1 MNCPPPCCGQPL
13 DSVLLRVHF
22 FPSLSPLRHFER
34 PEVKSWETQP
44 RMVTLQLSFEQYS
57 PSLRQLIQ
65 TSKVSESVLQTKP
78 FLKSNI
84 EVLETWR
91 LFVTVDYNIVI
102 QGDINVV
109 CTISGIEKLLYFS
122 TYSKWSKLK
131 FKLLQ
136 KATNNIYKPLQLTI
150 DDADQ

>member
-1 MNCPPPCCGQPL
+1 
-13 DSVLLRVHF
+13 
-22 FPSLSPLRHFER
+22 
-34 PEVKSWETQP
+34 
-44 RMVTLQLSFEQYS
+44 MVTLQLSFEQYS

-150 DDADQ
+150 DDADP

>member
-1 MNCPPPCCGQPL
+1 MTRPAVNCPPPCCGQPL

-91 LFVTVDYNIVI
+91 LFVTVDYN
-102 QGDINVV
+102 
-109 CTISGIEKLLYFS
+109 
-122 TYSKWSKLK
+122 TYSDPRWHQRGLYHFRDWKAP
-131 FKLLQ
+131 LLQ
-136 KATNNIYKPLQLTI
+136 YIQQVIKTKI
-150 DDADQ
+150 